1 MRLPPGSPDRERL
14 RLAEPADTSRKG
26 RPDFDFSQ
34 GVDMILVPISAASL
48 ERSQKMNEVG
58 SEPPPPPVRT
68 SPVQG
73 RADQTEVAVLA

>member
-1 MRLPPGSPDRERL
+1 
-14 RLAEPADTSRKG
+14 
-26 RPDFDFSQ
+26 
-34 GVDMILVPISAASL
+34 MILVPISATSL

-58 SEPPPPPVRT
+58 SEPPPPPART